1 MNKARV
7 EYSISR
13 TLNLGDF
20 ESVKIQVGLSLEC
33 SASKEE
39 VELAFTRAK
48 RFVDTKV
55 VQQEHEWKVGESDE
69 Q

>member
-7 EYSISR
+7 EYLISR

-33 SASKEE
+33 DASKEE
-39 VELAFTRAK
+39 VELAFSRAK

-55 VQQEHEWKVGESDE
+55 VQEEHEWKVGEDK
-69 Q
+69 

>member
-33 SASKEE
+33 GASKED
-39 VELAFTRAK
+39 VELAFSRAK
-48 RFVDTKV
+48 RFVDAKV
-55 VQQEHEWKVGESDE
+55 VQQEHEWKVGEDE